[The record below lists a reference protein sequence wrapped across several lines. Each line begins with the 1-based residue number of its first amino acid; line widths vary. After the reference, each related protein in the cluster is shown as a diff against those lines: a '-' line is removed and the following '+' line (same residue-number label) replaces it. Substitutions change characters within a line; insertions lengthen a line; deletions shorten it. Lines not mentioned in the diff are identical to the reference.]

1 MLKKLFTLIGVS
13 LLTLTGCGTETESI
27 NSSINPQNI
36 STFNDSSENSY
47 PERTQLFVNNVSK
60 LGVKLKP
67 EQLKTISLQRHLKT
81 SGKFASR
88 PANNLTS
95 EQNLQ
100 VHFDKH
106 KKEFPNVKTK
116 EQYLQSAIDFHNRKG
131 ETIKYYFDTTSFSKG
146 YQSNVIKYDS
156 KTHELSALR
165 SDGDITT
172 YYTSDDPSPKRF
184 VVVEEEFTF

>member
-1 MLKKLFTLIGVS
+1 MFKKLFTLIGVS
-13 LLTLTGCGTETESI
+13 LLTLTGCGTETDSI
-27 NSSINPQNI
+27 STSVSSQNI
-36 STFNDSSENSY
+36 STFSDSY
-47 PERTQLFVNNVSK
+47 PERTQVFVNNVSK
-60 LGVKLKP
+60 LGVKLQP

-88 PANNLTS
+88 PDANLTS

-116 EQYLQSAIDFHNRKG
+116 EQYLQSAIDFHNRKSP
-131 ETIKYYFDTTSFSKG
+131 TIKYYFDTTSFSKG
-146 YQSNVIKYDS
+146 YQSNVVKYDS